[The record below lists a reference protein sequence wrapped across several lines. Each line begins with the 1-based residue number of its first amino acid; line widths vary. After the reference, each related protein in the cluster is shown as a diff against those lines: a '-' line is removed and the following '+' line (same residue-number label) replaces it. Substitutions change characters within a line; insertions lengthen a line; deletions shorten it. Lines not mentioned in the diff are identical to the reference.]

1 MLQDMNL
8 VSLYSGGKDSTFAL
22 YRTIKD
28 GHQISCLVTILP
40 DRDDSLFF
48 HYPNAYCTNYQ
59 AECLGIPLISTKAI
73 CESKKEELDA
83 LEQALLEAKQ
93 TFAIDGIVTGGL
105 ASKFQ
110 QENFQQV
117 CNKLGLKYYSPSWS
131 VDQRQYMHDLLANN
145 FVIMIVG
152 VSAAGLDERWLG
164 RILDSSALNELEIL
178 SKRHGFSIAFE
189 GGEAE
194 TFVLDC
200 PIFKKRIEVRDA
212 KKHWDGIRGYFQI
225 LDVILHD
232 KSSKLSSS

>member
-1 MLQDMNL
+1 MKLAA
-8 VSLYSGGKDSTFAL
+8 LYSGGKDSTFSV
-22 YRTIKD
+22 YRAMKD
-28 GHQISCLVTILP
+28 GHQVSCLITMLP

-48 HYPNAYCTNYQ
+48 HYPNAYCTVYQ
-59 AECLGIPLISTKAI
+59 AECLGMPLISTKTK
-73 CESKKEELDA
+73 CESKEQELDA
-83 LEQALLEAKQ
+83 LEQALAETKQ

-131 VDQRQYMHDLLANN
+131 VDQMQYMQDLLANN
-145 FVIMIVG
+145 FLIMIVG
-152 VSAAGLDERWLG
+152 VSASGLDERWLG
-164 RILDSSALNELEIL
+164 RILDSSALNELESL
-178 SKRHGFSIAFE
+178 SKKHGFSIAFE

-200 PIFKKRIEVRDA
+200 PIFKKRIAIRNA
-212 KKHWDGIRGYFQI
+212 KKHWDGVRGYFEI

>member
-1 MLQDMNL
+1 MNL

-22 YRTIKD
+22 YRALKD
-28 GHQISCLVTILP
+28 GHQVSCLITMLP

-48 HYPNAYCTNYQ
+48 HYPNAYCTIYQ
-59 AECLGIPLISTKAI
+59 AESMGIPLISTKAR
-73 CESKKEELDA
+73 CEGKEQELDA
-83 LEQALLEAKQ
+83 LEQALAEAKQ

-117 CNKLGLKYYSPSWS
+117 CNKLGLRYYSPSWGF
-131 VDQRQYMHDLLANN
+131 DQTPYMRDLLTNN

-164 RILDSSALNELEIL
+164 RILDSAALNELESL
-178 SKRHGFSIAFE
+178 SKKHGFSIAFE

-200 PIFKKRIEVRDA
+200 PIFKKRIEVRNA
-212 KKHWDGIRGYFQI
+212 KKRWDGVRGYFEI
-225 LDVILHD
+225 LDASLID
-232 KSSKLSSS
+232 KAH